1 MFDVIEV
8 SCVLKSI
15 LRNSSLLT
23 LEDDLIRAFRN
34 CQGLHLESFNLSLKI
49 SYDKSFKHM
58 EERKISRGVL
68 LSFLFFLGLQGTDT
82 VLISILDFALLLLKG
97 MCP

>member
-8 SCVLKSI
+8 SCILKSI

-34 CQGLHLESFNLSLKI
+34 CQGLHLDSFNLSLKI
-49 SYDKSFKHM
+49 SYDRSFELA
-58 EERKISRGVL
+58 EEINISRGAF
-68 LSFLFFLGLQGTDT
+68 LSSLSFLGLQGIDT
-82 VLISILDFALLLLKG
+82 SLVSILHLAVLLLKG
-97 MCP
+97 ICP

>member
-1 MFDVIEV
+1 MIEV

-23 LEDDLIRAFRN
+23 LFFFFCLLTLEDDLLRAFRN

-82 VLISILDFALLLLKG
+82 LLI
-97 MCP
+97 